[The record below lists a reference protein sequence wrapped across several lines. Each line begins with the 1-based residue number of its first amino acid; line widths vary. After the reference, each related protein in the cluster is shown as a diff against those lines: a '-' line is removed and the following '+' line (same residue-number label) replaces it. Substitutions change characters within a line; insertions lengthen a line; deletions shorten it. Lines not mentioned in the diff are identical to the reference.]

1 MTKQSS
7 NSSIESIVHKVD
19 TESVNAVYGL
29 IISPH
34 QHSTCWC
41 IKPSDIYLKDEIIE
55 NLKASEAEYLKQG
68 KQLWIVRFEEDDLVA
83 LNPFSFLLTDAG
95 LESPTAEQL
104 SRLES
109 FNASVNYGIV
119 LAKEHFLED
128 Y

>member
-1 MTKQSS
+1 MKKQSS
-7 NSSIESIVHKVD
+7 NSYIESIVHKVD
-19 TESVNAVYGL
+19 TESVDAVYGL
-29 IISPH
+29 IISPPP
-34 QHSTCWC
+34 HSACWC

-68 KQLWIVRFEEDDLVA
+68 KQLWIVSFEEDDLVA
-83 LNPFSFLLTDAG
+83 LNPFSFLLADAG

-119 LAKEHFLED
+119 LAKEYFLEV